1 MLCPDGGRM
10 PRGGRCTI
18 WLAALMLAACGGG
31 SGSSGSD
38 SSSDVGG
45 SGGSLYAAGGANVVA
60 ITVGPGPSGVS
71 TFNIPYTSVTVCT
84 NGTSSCVT
92 INHVLVDTGSTGL
105 RVMASVLAGL
115 ALTQQVDPNNSA
127 HVIAECLPF
136 ADGYAWGV
144 VANAA
149 ISIGG
154 ESASNVPIH
163 VIDDN
168 GSFAPAVPASC
179 SAYGASLNSVAA
191 FGANGVLGIGLF
203 SQDCGTYCAQSS
215 GNYDWY
221 YSCTSTQCTSTIEPL
236 DSQVTNPVALLPND
250 NNGVII
256 QLPSIPASG
265 AATASG
271 YLVFGIGTQSN
282 NSLGTATVLT
292 VDPETG
298 DFATSYGGHTLNGGF
313 IDSGSNGLF
322 FTDSTIADCPN
333 SVGAEFYCPTS
344 TLDLAATDQGQDGN
358 TSMVSFQVENL
369 STRDTANFALDDVGG
384 TASTIAWLG
393 TDYFDWGLPFFYGR
407 TVYTAIEGHPAGSA
421 TGPYFAF

>member
-1 MLCPDGGRM
+1 MLRDC
-10 PRGGRCTI
+10 RCAI
-18 WLAALMLAACGGG
+18 WLAALILAACGGG
-31 SGSSGSD
+31 AGGGD
-38 SSSDVGG
+38 SAQSAG
-45 SGGSLYAAGGANVVA
+45 SGASADSLYAAGGANVVA
-60 ITVGPGPSGVS
+60 ITVGPGPGGSS

-84 NGTSSCVT
+84 TGTGSCVT
-92 INHVLVDTGSTGL
+92 VDHVLVDTGSTGL
-105 RVMASVLAGL
+105 RLMASVLAGL
-115 ALTQQVDPNNSA
+115 PLTPQADPNNSA
-127 HVIAECLPF
+127 NVIAECLPF

-149 ISIGG
+149 VSIGG
-154 ESASNVPIH
+154 ESASDVPIH

-168 GSFAPAVPASC
+168 GSFAPSVPASC
-179 SAYGASLNSVAA
+179 SAYGASLNSVSA

-203 SQDCGTYCAQSS
+203 SQDCGTYCAQSN
-215 GNYDWY
+215 GNSDWY
-221 YSCTSTQCTSTIEPL
+221 YSCSSTHCAAAIEPL

-256 QLPSIPASG
+256 QLPSIAASG

-282 NSLGTATVLT
+282 NGLGSATVLT

-298 DFATSYGGHTLNGGF
+298 DFTTIYGGHTLNGGF

-322 FTDSTIADCPN
+322 FTDSTIPDCPS
-333 SVGAEFYCPTS
+333 SVGAEFYCPAS
-344 TLDLAATDQGQDGN
+344 TLDLTASDQGQNGN
-358 TSMVSFQVENL
+358 TSTVSFQIANL
-369 STRDTANFALDDVGG
+369 SARNTANFALNDVGG
-384 TASTIAWLG
+384 TASTITWLG

-407 TVYTAIEGHPAGSA
+407 TVYTAIEAHVAGGA